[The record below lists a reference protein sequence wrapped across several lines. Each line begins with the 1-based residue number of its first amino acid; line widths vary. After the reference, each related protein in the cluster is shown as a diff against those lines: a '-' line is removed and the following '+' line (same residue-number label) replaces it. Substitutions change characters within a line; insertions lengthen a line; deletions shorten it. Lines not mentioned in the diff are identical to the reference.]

1 MKGIILAGGNGTRLY
16 PITKTISKQL
26 LPIYNKPM
34 IYYPLSVLI
43 NNGIEDILIITTKRD
58 YNRFKTLLG
67 DGKDYNI
74 KIDYMIQDKPN
85 GIAEAFILGKEFIG
99 NDNVLLIL
107 GDNFFHGIN
116 FNNKLKRIIN
126 KNNFTGAEIF
136 VKEVEDPE
144 RFGVVEISENGK
156 IISLEEKPKTQKS
169 NLAITGIYI
178 FDNSVLN
185 KVKNIKYSCRNELE
199 IIDIINDYF
208 SENKL
213 KVNHLDS
220 SDKWLDVGT
229 HESLFEATN
238 YVRDY
243 KIKYN
248 KDIGIK

>member
-67 DGKDYNI
+67 DGKEYNI
-74 KIDYMIQDKPN
+74 KIDYLIQEKPN

-99 NDNVLLIL
+99 DDNVLLIL

-144 RFGVVEISENGK
+144 RFGIVEISEDGK

-185 KVKNIKYSCRNELE
+185 KVKNVKYSCRNELE

-208 SENKL
+208 FENNL

-220 SDKWLDVGT
+220 TDKWLDVGT

-238 YVRDY
+238 YVRGY

>member
-43 NNGIEDILIITTKRD
+43 NNGIKDILIITTKRD

-67 DGKDYNI
+67 DGKEYNI
-74 KIDYMIQDKPN
+74 KIDYIIQEKPN

-99 NDNVLLIL
+99 DDNVLLIL

-126 KNNFTGAEIF
+126 KNDFTGAEIF

-144 RFGVVEISENGK
+144 RFGIVEMSEDGK
-156 IISLEEKPKTQKS
+156 IVSLEEKPKTQKS
-169 NLAITGIYI
+169 NLAITGVYV
-178 FDNSVLN
+178 FDNSVLD

-208 SENKL
+208 FENNL
-213 KVNHLDS
+213 KVNHLES
-220 SDKWLDVGT
+220 TDKWLDVGT
-229 HESLFEATN
+229 PESLFEATN

>member
-43 NNGIEDILIITTKRD
+43 NNGIKDILIITTKRD

-67 DGKDYNI
+67 DGKEYNI
-74 KIDYMIQDKPN
+74 KIDYIIQEKPN

-99 NDNVLLIL
+99 DDNVLLIL

-126 KNNFTGAEIF
+126 KNDFTGAEIF

-144 RFGVVEISENGK
+144 RFGIVEMSEDGK
-156 IISLEEKPKTQKS
+156 IVSLEEKPKTQKS

-178 FDNSVLN
+178 FDNSLLN
-185 KVKNIKYSCRNELE
+185 KVKNIKCSCRNGL
-199 IIDIINDYF
+199 I
-208 SENKL
+208 
-213 KVNHLDS
+213 
-220 SDKWLDVGT
+220 
-229 HESLFEATN
+229 
-238 YVRDY
+238 
-243 KIKYN
+243 
-248 KDIGIK
+248 

>member
-67 DGKDYNI
+67 DGKEYNI
-74 KIDYMIQDKPN
+74 KIDYLIQEKPN

-99 NDNVLLIL
+99 DDNVLLIL

-144 RFGVVEISENGK
+144 RFGIVEISEDGK
-156 IISLEEKPKTQKS
+156 IVSLEEKPKTQKS
-169 NLAITGIYI
+169 NLAITGIYV
-178 FDNSVLN
+178 FDNSVLD

-208 SENKL
+208 FENNL
-213 KVNHLDS
+213 KVNHLES
-220 SDKWLDVGT
+220 TDKWLDVGT

-243 KIKYN
+243 KRFIR
-248 KDIGIK
+248 

>member
-58 YNRFKTLLG
+58 YNIFKALLG
-67 DGKDYNI
+67 DGKECNI

-99 NDNVLLIL
+99 DDNVLLIL

-144 RFGVVEISENGK
+144 RFGIVEISEGGK

-220 SDKWLDVGT
+220 TDKWLDVGT
-229 HESLFEATN
+229 YESLYEATN
-238 YVRDY
+238 YVRNY

>member
-58 YNRFKTLLG
+58 YNIFKALLG
-67 DGKDYNI
+67 DGKEYNI

-243 KIKYN
+243 KIIYN

>member
-43 NNGIEDILIITTKRD
+43 NNGIKDILIITTKRD

-67 DGKDYNI
+67 DGKEYNI
-74 KIDYMIQDKPN
+74 KIDYIIQEKPN

-99 NDNVLLIL
+99 DDNVLLIL

-126 KNNFTGAEIF
+126 KNDFTGAEIF

-144 RFGVVEISENGK
+144 RFGIVEMSEDGK
-156 IISLEEKPKTQKS
+156 IVSLEEKPKTQKS
-169 NLAITGIYI
+169 NLAITGVYV
-178 FDNSVLN
+178 FDNSVLD

-208 SENKL
+208 FENNL
-213 KVNHLDS
+213 KVNHLES
-220 SDKWLDVGT
+220 TDKWLDVGT

-238 YVRDY
+238 YVEMVR
-243 KIKYN
+243 ILE
-248 KDIGIK
+248 IGFMF